1 MAKNVLPVDFQ
12 DDILTEDMD
21 GRRRYKMIT
30 NADGTVSFVD
40 ATEYT
45 QVGNNFGQA
54 QINATNEA
62 VNESADKNKIIDT
75 KADLMANTQ
84 AGMIAGA
91 SAVKAAVSEL
101 TEKRTITPTPIKELA
116 LANFKCSVKTGNV
129 NINGQIM
136 CSGSSAVQMKNGKD
150 LLVGLPKPADGMI
163 VFHAIPW
170 NNNQAASNNLNIPLR
185 LCISADGKM
194 CSYFPSALEQ
204 ISVGMPISINVS
216 YFTND

>member
-1 MAKNVLPVDFQ
+1 MAQTTTTNLN
-12 DDILTEDMD
+12 LTV
-21 GRRRYKMIT
+21 T
-30 NADGTVSFVD
+30 DGTTPFGSANVK
-40 ATEYT
+40 E
-45 QVGNNFGQA
+45 NF
-54 QINATNEA
+54 E
-62 VNESADKNKIIDT
+62 KIDT
-75 KADLMANTQ
+75 AVGELQTKTTQ
-84 AGMIAGA
+84 
-91 SAVKAAVSEL
+91 L

>member
-1 MAKNVLPVDFQ
+1 M
-12 DDILTEDMD
+12 
-21 GRRRYKMIT
+21 
-30 NADGTVSFVD
+30 
-40 ATEYT
+40 
-45 QVGNNFGQA
+45 
-54 QINATNEA
+54 
-62 VNESADKNKIIDT
+62 
-75 KADLMANTQ
+75 
-84 AGMIAGA
+84 
-91 SAVKAAVSEL
+91 
-101 TEKRTITPTPIKELA
+101 
-116 LANFKCSVKTGNV
+116 ANFKCSVKTGNV

-136 CSGSSAVQMKNGKD
+136 CSDSSAVKMENGKD

-163 VFHAIPW
+163 IFHAIPW